1 MICLTT
7 SSKRECAI
15 SSISTN
21 FSQWQSPPARSFR
34 EIHVGERTCATQHPQ
49 TCCGATLPTIP
60 QQVWYFSVQCE
71 GARSARPSKARQG
84 PIARYRVQDL
94 GRDSCHA
101 LLGPHTVALSA
112 NSDTCGDEDMPQ
124 AQGGDDASTEP
135 PHSHVC
141 LAEGQSSSARIT
153 PDPPRSPG
161 QADSRMLQLLPRIVA
176 WRKDSPVATP
186 SQSTNPRWSP
196 VFALPRL
203 CRRWRRVGTP
213 DCAPWEGRFGKE
225 RGCAEPSAA

>member
-1 MICLTT
+1 MRNPAPPDML
-7 SSKRECAI
+7 RGHLAHN
-15 SSISTN
+15 STASMVFQRAVRRRTQRATKQN
-21 FSQWQSPPARSFR
+21 LGPPQCTAC
-34 EIHVGERTCATQHPQ
+34 RTG
-49 TCCGATLPTIP
+49 TC
-60 QQVWYFSVQCE
+60 
-71 GARSARPSKARQG
+71 
-84 PIARYRVQDL
+84 L

-135 PHSHVC
+135 AHSHVC

-161 QADSRMLQLLPRIVA
+161 QADSRMLQLLLRIVA

-186 SQSTNPRWSP
+186 SQSTTPRWSP
-196 VFALPRL
+196 VFTLPRL
-203 CRRWRRVGTP
+203 CSRWRRVGTP

>member
-1 MICLTT
+1 MKSMSVRGRAQPSTPRHAAGPPRPQFH
-7 SSKRECAI
+7 SKYGI
-15 SSISTN
+15 SACSAKAHAARDQAKLGRGQ
-21 FSQWQSPPARSFR
+21 SQGTAC
-34 EIHVGERTCATQHPQ
+34 RTG
-49 TCCGATLPTIP
+49 TC
-60 QQVWYFSVQCE
+60 
-71 GARSARPSKARQG
+71 
-84 PIARYRVQDL
+84 L

-161 QADSRMLQLLPRIVA
+161 QADSRMLQLLLRIVA

-186 SQSTNPRWSP
+186 SQSTTPRWSP
-196 VFALPRL
+196 VFTLPRL
-203 CRRWRRVGTP
+203 CSRWRRVGTP